1 MKKLLEDLIEFKTVS
16 DNNEFIKLFNYVKD
30 YLKDSNLYFKE
41 YIDEGKTSLVI
52 SNTES
57 KDLDVIFCG
66 HVDVVPAKESQFKA
80 KIEGNR
86 MYGRGTYDMKGH
98 DAVMIKLMKNLN
110 TDYKVA
116 LFLTSDEEAGGF
128 NGTDILLNKEGY
140 TSKFAIV
147 PDGGNNFNL
156 IEEEKGVLELEISY
170 TGKPAHG
177 STPYKGIN
185 AIVKLMDIYNKII
198 EIYPIPKDDNDFIT
212 GVNLGSINGGDYIN
226 RVAAFAKMGL
236 DIRYIPSDTPESI
249 IENIKKID
257 EKMDI
262 KIHEQSYEFKYIES
276 DLSKKYLD
284 VCNKVLGN
292 KVTFAKCASSSDARF
307 FYKNGISTII
317 MNASGHD
324 MHGDD
329 EWIDLDSLDKL
340 YEIYSTFINNK

>member
-1 MKKLLEDLIEFKTVS
+1 MEELLKKLIKFKTVDS
-16 DNNEFIKLFNYVKD
+16 DEKALNCVKYIKD
-30 YLKDSNLYFKE
+30 YLKDTHLYMKDYLFNNKR
-41 YIDEGKTSLVI
+41 SLVI
-52 SNTES
+52 SNTVS
-57 KDLDVIFCG
+57 NNLDIIFCG
-66 HVDVVPAKESQFKA
+66 HLDVVPAKDEQFNPVICDGK
-80 KIEGNR
+80 
-86 MYGRGTYDMKGH
+86 MYGRGTFDMKGH
-98 DAVMIKLMKNLN
+98 DAVMIELMKNLD

-212 GVNLGSINGGDYIN
+212 SVNLGNISGGDYIN
-226 RVAAFAKMGL
+226 RVPAFAKMGL
-236 DIRYIPSDTPESI
+236 DIRYIPTDTPESI
-249 IENIKKID
+249 LENIKKID
-257 EKMDI
+257 DKMDI
-262 KIHEQSYEFKYIES
+262 KVTENSYEFKYIES

-284 VCNKVLGN
+284 ICKEVLN
-292 KVTFAKCASSSDARF
+292 DEVIFAKCASSSDARF
-307 FYKNGISTII
+307 FYKNGISTIM
-317 MNASGHD
+317 MNACGYD
-324 MHGDD
+324 MHGDN

-340 YEIYSTFINNK
+340 YEIYSKLINNK